1 MQPSEVRETVLRDHL
16 ALRGILSRVES
27 LAHLVAG
34 DEPWRVGDL
43 RAAAESLLDT
53 LASHMEWEDRHL
65 GPLLRDADASGAE
78 SEARLKRDHAE
89 QREVLRHALERLHD
103 EGRPATLVA
112 RNLLDL
118 VTLLRAEMED
128 EESSLLGSYVL
139 RDDTIGLD
147 VDAG

>member
-1 MQPSEVRETVLRDHL
+1 MKPSEVRETVLREHL

-43 RAAAESLLDT
+43 RAAAEALLDT
-53 LASHMEWEDRHL
+53 LAKHIEWEDRHL
-65 GPLLRDADASGAE
+65 GPALRNSDACGAE
-78 SEARLKRDHAE
+78 RQARLESDHAE

-128 EESSLLGSYVL
+128 EESSLLGSDVL
-139 RDDTIGLD
+139 GNDAVGVD
-147 VDAG
+147 VEAG